1 MSAKFPFESIRIFQ
15 PNYASAVSKTPELST
30 RRKILRDAIGIGLG
44 TATYGLSFG
53 ALGIATGLT
62 LLETQLLSLIMFTGG
77 SQFALVGTLAGG
89 GSAISAISAA
99 SLLGV
104 RNLAYAVRNNSLLKP
119 RGWQRI
125 VGAQFTIDEST
136 AMALSHEKGVDG
148 ENGGKFAFWAT
159 GTSVFVFWNIA
170 TFLGAIAVSSVGDP
184 NTYGLDAAIGAGFIA
199 LIWPQI
205 KNKFNSFVAVICA
218 IVAIIA
224 IPLVQPGIPIL
235 LAGFVAAF
243 IAWLK
248 AAKHE

>member
-1 MSAKFPFESIRIFQ
+1 VC
-15 PNYASAVSKTPELST
+15 PNYASAVSRTSKITT

-62 LLETQLLSLIMFTGG
+62 LIETQLLSLIMFTGG

-89 GSAISAISAA
+89 GSALSAISAA

-119 RGWQRI
+119 HGWQRI
-125 VGAQFTIDEST
+125 FGAQLTIDEST
-136 AMALSHEKGVDG
+136 AMALSHEKGLDG
-148 ENGGKFAFWAT
+148 EAGAKYAFWST
-159 GTSVFVFWNIA
+159 GLSVFVFWNIA
-170 TFLGAIAVSSVGDP
+170 TLLGAIAVSQVGDP

-205 KNKFNSFVAVICA
+205 NSRFNLLVAVVCA
-218 IVAIIA
+218 LVAIIA
-224 IPLVQPGIPIL
+224 IPLVQPGLPIL
-235 LAGFVAAF
+235 LAGFVAALL
-243 IAWLK
+243 AWMK
-248 AAKHE
+248 VISKNE